1 MIFECCGVAMRLLKV
16 ALQWCTPEKRVTVD
30 SCLTSRAVVPNAPPL
45 KLSPHFSKVLG
56 VADACNFGV
65 AGSAETAPADG
76 FPK

>member
-1 MIFECCGVAMRLLKV
+1 MRLLKV
-16 ALQWCTPEKRVTVD
+16 ALQSCTLEKRVTVD
-30 SCLTSRAVVPNAPPL
+30 RCLTSRAVVPNTPPL

-65 AGSAETAPADG
+65 AGSAETAPTDG